1 MKLSRCIMMAMIV
14 FPSVVVSQIR
24 WQTTHNGTSSGNCQI
39 EVNKI
44 RLTVNPF
51 FIDVEE
57 EATIAAIGTVWG
69 GDSSTLEIFGDFT
82 LSKGAALR
90 SMLLWNGNTLL
101 KAKLKDRTEADSA
114 YEEVVDRDKPRV
126 IARDPAVIEYL
137 GNDRYRI
144 KMYPVRI
151 NNARKIRILYTIP
164 FQTAGDGPRFQV
176 MPVFLYGCSQA
187 PTQIPV
193 EIRKA
198 SIVSH
203 PCIIAYGS
211 VMKTIQFGATY
222 QIPVSD
228 LIVNQYSSWGS
239 LINQTL
245 SPFFINPD
253 SAVKILSYTAS
264 IDSGRFA
271 GHYTALYASLPDTI
285 KAEIK
290 EMSSD
295 KNYTIEAMLNVGE
308 KSYITD
314 FNQKAFIGAYLKSSA
329 PWDSAIHWTLYN
341 SKGKI
346 AMEYD
351 QRTDPVSDSITRS
364 MLPLIWGAKYSLVEG
379 NDNLGALFGFV
390 DRKMSLL
397 ALESDS
403 LPASEA
409 AQWAEAGVPPLNPD
423 EIILKPSHYP
433 TAPNNNAIFELAT
446 GIRIAKADALSI
458 AAVVMM
464 PNRMFR
470 ITLSK
475 PVTGRVHIVLYDI
488 SGKVL
493 ASWDNVRLTGNHAEL
508 VLPARAKGC
517 MIVRVCAGERMIQKK
532 FVVAH

>member
-1 MKLSRCIMMAMIV
+1 MKLSRFIMMAMVV

-24 WQTTHNGTSSGNCQI
+24 WQTTHIGTSSGDCQLMT
-39 EVNKI
+39 NKI

-57 EATIAAIGTVWG
+57 EATIAAIGTVWW
-69 GDSSTLEIFGDFT
+69 GDSSTLEIFGEFT

-101 KAKLKDRTEADSA
+101 KAKLKDRTAADSA
-114 YEEVVDRDKPRV
+114 YEDVVDRDKPRV
-126 IARDPAVIEYL
+126 IARDPALIEYL

-144 KMYPVRI
+144 KIYPVRI
-151 NNARKIRILYTIP
+151 NNARKIRILYTVP
-164 FQTAGDGPRFQV
+164 FQTTGGGPRFQV
-176 MPVFLYGCSQA
+176 MPVFLYGCSQT

-228 LIVNQYSSWGS
+228 LIVTEYDYWGS
-239 LINQTL
+239 IINQTY
-245 SPFFINPD
+245 SPLFIHPD
-253 SAVKILSYTAS
+253 STVKILSYTTS
-264 IDSGRFA
+264 FDSGRA
-271 GHYTALYASLPDTI
+271 PGNYTAVFATLPDTI
-285 KAEIK
+285 KAAIK
-290 EMSSD
+290 EISSN
-295 KNYTIEAMLNVGE
+295 KNCTIEAKLNAGE
-308 KSYITD
+308 KTYITD
-314 FNQKAFIGAYLKSSA
+314 FNQKAFFSAYIKSSA

-341 SKGKI
+341 SQGKSV
-346 AMEYD
+346 AEYS
-351 QRTDPVSDSITRS
+351 QRTDPVSDSLTKS
-364 MLPLIWGAKYSLVEG
+364 MLPLIWSAKYSLVEG

-409 AQWAEAGVPPLNPD
+409 AGWTEAGVPPLDPD
-423 EIILKPSHYP
+423 EIIIKPSHLP
-433 TAPNNNAIFELAT
+433 KLPENNVIFELAS
-446 GIRIAKADALSI
+446 GIRAAKADALSI

-470 ITLSK
+470 ITFSK

-493 ASWDNVRLTGNHAEL
+493 AAWDDVRPAGNRVEL
-508 VLPARAKGC
+508 SLPPRAKGC
-517 MIVRVCAGERMIQKK
+517 VVVRVRAGQQMIQKK
-532 FVVAH
+532 FVIAH

>member
-1 MKLSRCIMMAMIV
+1 MKLSRCIMMAMVV
-14 FPSVVVSQIR
+14 FPSLVVSQIR
-24 WQTTHNGTSSGNCQI
+24 WQTTHIGTSSGDCQLMS
-39 EVNKI
+39 NKI
-44 RLTVNPF
+44 RLTVYPF
-51 FIDVEE
+51 HIDVEE
-57 EATIAAIGTVWG
+57 EAVIATLGTVWW

-90 SMLLWNGNTLL
+90 SMLLWNGTTVL
-101 KAKLKDRTEADSA
+101 KAKLKDRSEADSA

-126 IARDPAVIEYL
+126 IPHDPAVIEYL

-144 KMYPVRI
+144 KIYPVRI
-151 NNARKIRILYTIP
+151 NNARKIRILYTVP
-164 FQTAGDGPRFQV
+164 FQTTGGGPRFQV
-176 MPVFLYGCSQA
+176 MPVFLSECTQT

-193 EIRKA
+193 EMRKTSTVSPA
-198 SIVSH
+198 CIV
-203 PCIIAYGS
+203 AYGS
-211 VMKTIQFGATY
+211 VVKTIQFGATY

-228 LIVNQYSSWGS
+228 LFERQYTSWGS
-239 LINQTL
+239 LISETL
-245 SPFFINPD
+245 SPLFIHPD

-264 IDSGRFA
+264 IDSGRA
-271 GHYTALYASLPDTI
+271 PGNYTAVFAMLPDTI

-308 KSYITD
+308 KTYITD

-346 AMEYD
+346 AMDYD
-351 QRTDPVSDSITRS
+351 QRTDPVSDSLTQS

-397 ALESDS
+397 ALESDT

-409 AQWAEAGVPPLNPD
+409 AQWTEAGVPPLAAK

-433 TAPNNNAIFELAT
+433 AAPDNNVIFELAS

-458 AAVVMM
+458 ASVVML

-493 ASWDNVRLTGNHAEL
+493 ATWDDVRLTGNHAEL
-508 VLPARAKGC
+508 ALPARAKGC
-517 MIVRVCAGERMIQKK
+517 MIVRVRAGERMIQKK